1 LRGRTWPIE
10 GRKFPR
16 CGGIRWK
23 VEDNMDWIIQSKD
36 GSISEITHQTT
47 YDGFLVALR
56 NLFSDPKKQFVSATL
71 SGGAVLDEAAAKA
84 LLGGFTIGEGVIGET
99 PI

>member
-1 LRGRTWPIE
+1 
-10 GRKFPR
+10 
-16 CGGIRWK
+16 

-36 GSISEITHQTT
+36 EDTHHTS

-56 NLFSDPKKQFVSATL
+56 DLFNDPEKQFVSATL
-71 SGGAVLDEAAAKA
+71 SGGTVLNEADAKA

>member
-1 LRGRTWPIE
+1 MSY
-10 GRKFPR
+10 
-16 CGGIRWK
+16 RWK

-36 GSISEITHQTT
+36 GTTHHTT

-56 NLFSDPKKQFVSATL
+56 DLFADPEKQFVSATL
-71 SGGAVLDEAAAKA
+71 SGGTVLDEAAAKA